1 MESDG
6 LGSSSTTSS
15 ATLNILTLSS
25 YLQNED
31 TEAKGTLKILPSAK
45 VYHFDNK
52 LYTSCHPLKDFK
64 I

>member
-15 ATLNILTLSS
+15 ATLKILTLSS
-25 YLQNED
+25 YLQNE
-31 TEAKGTLKILPSAK
+31 EVKAKGTLKILPSAK
-45 VYHFDNK
+45 VQHFDNK
-52 LYTSCHPLKDFK
+52 VYISCHPLKDFK

>member
-25 YLQNED
+25 YLKNE
-31 TEAKGTLKILPSAK
+31 EVKAKGTLKILPSAK
-45 VYHFDNK
+45 VHHYDNK
-52 LYTSCHPLKDFK
+52 LYIS
-64 I
+64 

>member
-25 YLQNED
+25 YLKNE
-31 TEAKGTLKILPSAK
+31 EVKAKGTLKILPSAK
-45 VYHFDNK
+45 VHHYDNK
-52 LYTSCHPLKDFK
+52 LYISCHPLRF
-64 I
+64 